1 MSLKTALFKKLK
13 GKSKIV
19 IIGKVVGVH
28 GIKGELKTRLIEELG
43 EFNNLKKVLLNGR
56 TFFVETYRFHKTNLL
71 LKLTEVTDRNLAEA
85 LIGSEVAVEDI
96 VLSPVVKQKKE
107 IIGKKVFD
115 TKNRP
120 LGVLTEFV
128 ETAVHAV
135 LVIKDLNL
143 GTEKLVP
150 FLEKFVKEIGNDKII
165 VDLTDLAEER
175 ADEI

>member
-1 MSLKTALFKKLK
+1 MVLCKRSK

-28 GIKGELKTRLIEELG
+28 GIKGELKVRLTEELS
-43 EFNNLKKVLLNGR
+43 EFNNLKKVLLDGR

-71 LKLTEVTDRNLAEA
+71 LKLTEVTDRNGAEA
-85 LIGSEVAVEDI
+85 LIGGSVAAEDV
-96 VLSPVVKQKKE
+96 VLPPAARQKKE
-107 IIGKKVFD
+107 MIGKEVFD

-135 LVIKDLNL
+135 LVIKDLKS

-150 FLEKFVKEIGNDKII
+150 FVEKFVKEISKDKII
-165 VDLTDLAEER
+165 VDLTDLAEEIIN
-175 ADEI
+175 EI